1 MATRGE
7 RVFVV
12 LDAHDREEVF
22 EVTRDVDDAMSL
34 VRLLTPDLP
43 HMLARS
49 MREAAI
55 VRAAEQVV
63 REQARRR
70 DISSFSGIWY
80 TSRVP
85 SSCHSASPSIMFPS
99 LEGAQ

>member
-1 MATRGE
+1 MATPGE

-12 LDAHDREEVF
+12 LDACDREEAF
-22 EVTRDVDDAMSL
+22 VDDMMSL

-43 HMLARS
+43 PALAHA

-63 REQARRR
+63 LAQARRG
-70 DISSFSGIWY
+70 DISSFTGVWY
-80 TSRVP
+80 TNRVP
-85 SSCHSASPSIMFPS
+85 SSGDAASPSIMFPS
-99 LEGAQ
+99 LEGAP

>member
-1 MATRGE
+1 MATPGE

-12 LDAHDREEVF
+12 LDARDREEAF
-22 EVTRDVDDAMSL
+22 EVTRDVDDMMSL

-43 HMLARS
+43 PALAHA

-63 REQARRR
+63 LAQARRG
-70 DISSFSGIWY
+70 DISSFTGVWY

-85 SSCHSASPSIMFPS
+85 SSGDAASPSIMFPS
-99 LEGAQ
+99 LEGAP

>member
-1 MATRGE
+1 MATPGE

-12 LDAHDREEVF
+12 LDACDREEAF
-22 EVTRDVDDAMSL
+22 VDDMMSL

-43 HMLARS
+43 PALAHA

-63 REQARRR
+63 LAQARRG
-70 DISSFSGIWY
+70 DISSFTGVWY

-85 SSCHSASPSIMFPS
+85 SSGDAASPSIMFPS
-99 LEGAQ
+99 LEGAP